1 MSINNQ
7 NIHDE
12 WYEVKSILIIPIPRI
27 LSMVRK
33 NDINSLMKQ
42 YKTKKIRIEKS
53 DFQYDLL
60 LIQDF
65 KHTRVR
71 TLIKK
76 FQQKTIWPN
85 DFKFLQNEIGNVDIV
100 ERLGDLQSLDNIS
113 CKEEL
118 NSGIIGIWK
127 TKDFYLKKT

>member
-7 NIHDE
+7 SIHDE
-12 WYEVKSILIIPIPRI
+12 WYEVKSILMIPIPRI
-27 LSMVRK
+27 LSMVKK
-33 NDINSLMKQ
+33 NDINLLMKR
-42 YKTKKIRIEKS
+42 YKTKKIRIEKY

-65 KHTRVR
+65 KHTKVK